1 MTNRKSDHNHVG
13 GICLINDHLKV
24 EIWRHACMNVLAG
37 AGNLS
42 CGAAATISIDF
53 MKTICLK
60 VYVHVLNKKV
70 VHFTP

>member
-1 MTNRKSDHNHVG
+1 
-13 GICLINDHLKV
+13 
-24 EIWRHACMNVLAG
+24 MNVLAG

-53 MKTICLK
+53 MKTVCLK
-60 VYVHVLNKKV
+60 VYVYVHVLNKKV